1 MSAVINLKDLLDV
14 QGGLLRSPS
23 LTEDATRTRS
33 GMILLKKLQPGTAL
47 PERGLSQALGISRTP
62 LREVIRL
69 LAGEGLI
76 QYTAARRPF
85 VADPSPDEIN
95 DCLRVQGALEA
106 LAGELACTEAS
117 TQQLE
122 EIAQI
127 NANIVDNR
135 NDDTRLSAF
144 QADMRFHESIVK
156 AAKNPPLAETHA
168 KYNARLWRVRFLSS
182 QRLDGRESIQWEHH
196 EIVEALVVRDA
207 RRTSCAL
214 KTHLITAEKNI
225 ALAVKNRA
233 AKTKD

>member
-1 MSAVINLKDLLDV
+1 MIHVVNLKDLLDA
-14 QGGLLRSPS
+14 QGVLLRSPS
-23 LTEDATRTRS
+23 LAKDAAQTPR
-33 GMILLKKLQPGTAL
+33 GMILLEKLPPGTAL
-47 PERGLSQALGISRTP
+47 PERDLSQALGISRTP
-62 LREVIRL
+62 LREAIRL

-106 LAGELACTEAS
+106 LTGELACTEAS

-127 NANIVDNR
+127 NANIVDTR

-156 AAKNPPLAETHA
+156 AAKNHLWPRHTPSITPVSGECDFYPHSASTGAKIPNGNTMKLLRRWWHA
-168 KYNARLWRVRFLSS
+168 MPTEPHAPS
-182 QRLDGRESIQWEHH
+182 
-196 EIVEALVVRDA
+196 
-207 RRTSCAL
+207 RR
-214 KTHLITAEKNI
+214 I
-225 ALAVKNRA
+225 
-233 AKTKD
+233 